1 MILLPFFQE
10 NKQKNVKKLVYLV
23 FFIYLCTCKSK
34 SIMMIDLCNR
44 LVDNYL
50 TKDDLLD
57 RVEIRKTSPSDLE
70 DICNTLSKA
79 FDMYSSEEAYMQLM
93 QSRARLDESVKL
105 VDRETGEIYGLLIFC
120 EYPIKYGSPILH
132 FEKEIAEFLDNFA
145 QINGHSF
152 IIDERLRGTG
162 LDRKMLMFNGEFLRD
177 NYDMIWA
184 AVEVDLKTHDYWKRL
199 GFVELFRIPEA
210 VFYMMPLNK
219 KLVE

>member
-1 MILLPFFQE
+1 
-10 NKQKNVKKLVYLV
+10 
-23 FFIYLCTCKSK
+23 
-34 SIMMIDLCNR
+34 MMIDLSNR

-50 TKDDLLD
+50 SKEDLLKKVEIKKTCQDDL
-57 RVEIRKTSPSDLE
+57 I

-79 FDMYSSEEAYMQLM
+79 FDMYSSEEAFMQLT

-132 FEKEIAEFLDNFA
+132 FEKGIADFLDNFT

-162 LDRKMLMFNGEFLRD
+162 LDRKMLMFNSEFLKN

-184 AVEVDLKTHDYWKRL
+184 AVEVDLKTHNYWKRL

-210 VFYMMPLNK
+210 VFYMIPLNK
-219 KLVE
+219 KLVQ

>member
-1 MILLPFFQE
+1 
-10 NKQKNVKKLVYLV
+10 
-23 FFIYLCTCKSK
+23 
-34 SIMMIDLCNR
+34 MMIDLCNR

-50 TKDDLLD
+50 TKDELLE
-57 RVEIRKTSPSDLE
+57 RVEIRKASPSDLE

-105 VDRETGEIYGLLIFC
+105 VDKETGEIYGLLIFC

-132 FEKEIAEFLDNFA
+132 FEKGIAEFLDNFT

>member
-23 FFIYLCTCKSK
+23 FFIYLCICKSK

-50 TKDDLLD
+50 TKDDLLE

-105 VDRETGEIYGLLIFC
+105 VDKETGEIYGLLIFC

-132 FEKEIAEFLDNFA
+132 FEKKI
-145 QINGHSF
+145 
-152 IIDERLRGTG
+152 
-162 LDRKMLMFNGEFLRD
+162 
-177 NYDMIWA
+177 
-184 AVEVDLKTHDYWKRL
+184 
-199 GFVELFRIPEA
+199 
-210 VFYMMPLNK
+210 K
-219 KLVE
+219 KSQKITE

>member
-1 MILLPFFQE
+1 
-10 NKQKNVKKLVYLV
+10 
-23 FFIYLCTCKSK
+23 
-34 SIMMIDLCNR
+34 MMIDLCNR

-50 TKDDLLD
+50 TKDDLLE

-79 FDMYSSEEAYMQLM
+79 FDMYSSEEAYIQLM

-105 VDRETGEIYGLLIFC
+105 VDKETGDIYGLLIFC

-132 FEKEIAEFLDNFA
+132 FEKGIAEFLDNFT
-145 QINGHSF
+145 QVNGHSF
-152 IIDERLRGTG
+152 VIDERLRGTG
-162 LDRKMLMFNGEFLRD
+162 LDRKMLTFNGKFLGE